1 MKTLKTAAAVLL
13 ASVVLTAC
21 GGSDTGAYCDRLEK
35 AEDDFSSLGEDG
47 NMSDAF
53 DTFRELRD
61 EAPDAVKDD
70 WKTLAGAIDDM
81 EKAYEDAGIDLD
93 EVDKLDASK
102 LSQDQI
108 KKLTEATSK
117 LSSEDYTKASDNI
130 SEHAKSECDIDLG
143 ASS

>member
-35 AEDDFSSLGEDG
+35 AEDDFSSLGQDG

-70 WKTLAGAIDDM
+70 WETLAGAIDDM

-93 EVDKLDASK
+93 EVDQLDASK

-117 LSSEDYTKASDNI
+117 LSNEDYTKASNDI
-130 SEHAKSECDIDLG
+130 SKHAKSECDIDLG
-143 ASS
+143 ATS

>member
-35 AEDDFSSLGEDG
+35 AEDDFSSLGQDG
-47 NMSDAF
+47 DMNDAF

-61 EAPDAVKDD
+61 EAPDAVKGD
-70 WKTLAGAIDDM
+70 WETLAGAIDDM

-93 EVDKLDASK
+93 EVDQLDASK

-117 LSSEDYTKASDNI
+117 LSSEDYTEASNNI

>member
-35 AEDDFSSLGEDG
+35 AEDDFSSLGQDG

-93 EVDKLDASK
+93 EVDQLDASK

-117 LSSEDYTKASDNI
+117 LSSEDYTEASNNI

>member
-1 MKTLKTAAAVLL
+1 MKTLKTAAAVVL

-21 GGSDTGAYCDRLEK
+21 GGNDTGAYCDRLEK
-35 AEDDFSSLGEDG
+35 AEDDFSSVGQDG

-70 WKTLAGAIDDM
+70 WETLTGAIEEM

-93 EVDKLDASK
+93 KVDELDASK
-102 LSQDQI
+102 LSQEQVAKLSEAT
-108 KKLTEATSK
+108 KKLGNK
-117 LSSEDYTKASDNI
+117 DYTDASNNI